1 MVLAIEINVWLLI
14 TTCILYCANT
24 SHTSL
29 LACRKCTREEV
40 ASNLNLVFVT
50 VRYLHP
56 CSTGSSNRFHRPRRR
71 LWASRKNCITRY
83 SSNMIIQSDFKTSLY
98 NCSIDRWCCIHIK
111 VKTALVK
118 IKTTKF
124 NLTKFNARVEY
135 NSTTTSIILKKKGVG
150 SRYISGI
157 TRRKLC
163 AGFLSTYSNTN
174 KHNYHTKHSQTG
186 WNPQSVQFF
195 KAIIAILQHG
205 C

>member
-1 MVLAIEINVWLLI
+1 
-14 TTCILYCANT
+14 
-24 SHTSL
+24 
-29 LACRKCTREEV
+29 
-40 ASNLNLVFVT
+40 
-50 VRYLHP
+50 
-56 CSTGSSNRFHRPRRR
+56 
-71 LWASRKNCITRY
+71 
-83 SSNMIIQSDFKTSLY
+83 MIIQSDFKTSLY

-174 KHNYHTKHSQTG
+174 KHNY
-186 WNPQSVQFF
+186 
-195 KAIIAILQHG
+195 
-205 C
+205 